1 MSGGRFLISL
11 HEVNRFQ
18 QILAIRSLLKE
29 SINIWEEDLH
39 KEVELSTD
47 FLEIITQEHIR
58 AHQSC
63 TLSHDSMEVSIVI
76 AGYILRKN

>member
-11 HEVNRFQ
+11 LEVNRSQ
-18 QILAIRSLLKE
+18 QILAILSLLKE

-58 AHQSC
+58 GIQSC
-63 TLSHDSMEVSIVI
+63 TVWKSVL
-76 AGYILRKN
+76 